1 MEMPAKPSFLEGR
14 LFGLFARLR
23 ISHKIWIGF
32 GLLMGLLLIIAVIAV
47 QVLDSARQRLDK
59 VVNVSQPAML
69 QAMSVAAALDRT
81 NSALGFYLLSKEPR
95 DRATYESML
104 EALERRLT
112 RLEAMEAI
120 SANPEEAATLKKI
133 RADVDRYKS
142 YQARMLRLAGDDNE
156 NFPGIGFSASK
167 MAPLAAAIQ
176 QHLSQMLES
185 EREEDNTVE
194 RKALLYRLIEL
205 RQTWMNLLNTNRA
218 FIAFRGRDSIANLKL
233 YREGF
238 IAQVEALKALG
249 EDVLT
254 FEEVVALEAIE
265 GDMRKYF
272 DLQDQLIQVH
282 SSEKWRTDA
291 WLLRSEIGPLVERIR
306 QELDALGQQEQQIVR
321 TASAS
326 LLDSIDRTRG
336 LLMGLSLA
344 GLILGSLGG
353 LLLAA
358 FVSRPL
364 RRTVEAME
372 DIAQGEGDL
381 TRRLPVRGADE
392 IAMLS
397 AAFNR
402 FVEKVQ
408 TLVREVTGSISQ
420 LASAAEEMS
429 LVTDET
435 RNGVQR
441 QRNETEQVATAMNE
455 MTATV
460 QEVARHA
467 ESAAGAARQADEEAN
482 AGRQVVQG
490 TVDAIERLAAEVE
503 KAAGVIGNLEQD
515 SEQIGSVL
523 EVIRGI
529 AEQTNLLAL
538 NAAIEAARAGEQ
550 GRGFAV
556 VADEV
561 RSLASRTQESTE
573 EIQQMI
579 EKLQSGARDAVQV
592 MAQGRSM
599 AQESVEQAS
608 QAGQALDG
616 ITGAVDQISTMNNQI
631 AEAARQQGEVAEE
644 INQNVI
650 NISQVADE
658 TANGTDQLAAA
669 SADLARLSA
678 ELQSLVASFKV
689 E

>member
-1 MEMPAKPSFLEGR
+1 METTAKMSFLKDR
-14 LFGLFARLR
+14 LGALFLRLR
-23 ISHKIWIGF
+23 VSQKIWIGF
-32 GLLMGLLLIIAVIAV
+32 GLLMGLMLVISLLSLQA
-47 QVLDSARQRLDK
+47 LGSARHELER
-59 VVNVSQPAML
+59 VVEVSQPAML
-69 QAMSVAAALDRT
+69 QSLAVSEALDRANT
-81 NSALGFYLLSKEPR
+81 ALGFYLLSKEER
-95 DRATYESML
+95 DRNDYQAMIQ
-104 EALERRLT
+104 ALEERLKG
-112 RLEAMEAI
+112 LEAMPIIQQDEFSRERVARVR
-120 SANPEEAATLKKI
+120 EG
-133 RADVDRYKS
+133 VDQYKA
-142 YQARMLRLAGDDNE
+142 YQARMLKLASDERE
-156 NFPGIGFSASK
+156 NFPGIGFSASR
-167 MAPLAAAIQ
+167 MAPLASAIQ
-176 QHLSQMLES
+176 QNLSQMLDS
-185 EREEDNTVE
+185 EEAEDADEN
-194 RKALLYRLIEL
+194 RKRLLYQIVNL
-205 RQTWMNLLNTNRA
+205 RQIWMNLLNTNRA
-218 FIAFRGRDSIANLKL
+218 FIAFRGDTNVANLKV
-233 YREGF
+233 YREAF
-238 IAQVEALKALG
+238 EEQVARLKALG
-249 EDVLT
+249 DDVLT
-254 FEEVVALEAIE
+254 FEQVEAIE
-265 GDMRKYF
+265 AIDQDMRKYF
-272 DLQDQLIQVH
+272 ALQDELIKVH
-282 SSEKWRTDA
+282 NSERWRSDA
-291 WLLRSEIGPLVERIR
+291 WLLRSEIGPLVAHIK
-306 QELDALGQQEQQIVR
+306 QDLDALSQHEQKEVR
-321 TASAS
+321 TESQQ
-326 LLDSIDRTRG
+326 LLASIDYTRSAVLGLSVAG
-336 LLMGLSLA
+336 LLFG
-344 GLILGSLGG
+344 GLGG
-353 LLLAA
+353 LLLAM

-364 RRTVEAME
+364 RHTVTAME

-381 TRRLPVRGADE
+381 TRRLPVRGSDE

-408 TLVREVTGSISQ
+408 KLVLQVTGSISQ

-429 LVTDET
+429 MITGET

-490 TVDAIERLAAEVE
+490 TVEAIHHLAGEVE
-503 KAAGVIGNLEQD
+503 KAADVIAHLEQD

-579 EKLQSGARDAVQV
+579 EKLQAGARDAVKV
-592 MAQGRSM
+592 MEHGRSR
-599 AQESVEQAS
+599 AQESVEQAG
-608 QAGQALDG
+608 QAGQALEG
-616 ITGAVDQISTMNNQI
+616 ITGAVDQITTMNSQI

-644 INQNVI
+644 INQNII

-658 TANGTDQLAAA
+658 TATGTDQLANA

>member
-1 MEMPAKPSFLEGR
+1 MDMPAKSSFLSGR
-14 LFGLFARLR
+14 LAGLFLRLR
-23 ISHKIWIGF
+23 ISQKIWIGF
-32 GLLMGLLLIIAVIAV
+32 GLLMGLMLIIAVMAI
-47 QVLDSARQRLDK
+47 QVLNSAHRKLDA

-69 QAMSVAAALDRT
+69 QSMAVAAALDRT
-81 NSALGFYLLSKEPR
+81 NAALGFYLLSKEPR
-95 DRATYESML
+95 DRATYQSML
-104 EALERRLT
+104 EALET
-112 RLEAMEAI
+112 RLQRLESMASI
-120 SANPEEAATLKKI
+120 TGNPQE
-133 RADVDRYKS
+133 RARLEKVRAGVDRYKS
-142 YQARMLRLAGDDNE
+142 YQSRLLRLAENNAE
-156 NFPGIGFSASK
+156 NFPGIGFSASR
-167 MAPLAAAIQ
+167 MAPLASAIQ
-176 QHLSQMLES
+176 QNLTQMLDS
-185 EREEDNTVE
+185 EQGEDFTQA
-194 RKALLYRLIEL
+194 RKDLLYRLMEL
-205 RQTWMNLLNTNRA
+205 RQTWMNLLNINRA
-218 FIAFRGRDSIANLKL
+218 FIAFRNPNDIENLKV
-233 YREGF
+233 YRQGF
-238 IAQVEALKALG
+238 VEQVQAIKALG
-249 EDVLT
+249 DDMLN
-254 FEEVVALEAIE
+254 FEESEAIE
-265 GDMRKYF
+265 AIETDMQKYF
-272 DLQDQLIQVH
+272 ALQDKLIAVH
-282 SSEKWRTDA
+282 NSEKWRTDA
-291 WLLRSEIGPLVERIR
+291 WLVRNEISPLVASIR
-306 QELDALGQQEQQIVR
+306 QELDALAAHEQEAVR
-321 TASAS
+321 TESAGLLAS
-326 LLDSIDRTRG
+326 IEQTRG
-336 LLMGLSLA
+336 VLMGLTLA
-344 GLILGSLGG
+344 GLVIGALGG
-353 LLLAA
+353 LLLAG

-364 RRTVEAME
+364 RQTVEAME

-381 TRRLPVRGADE
+381 TRRLPVRGSDE

-429 LVTDET
+429 LITGET

-467 ESAAGAARQADEEAN
+467 ESAAAAAQKADEQAN
-482 AGRQVVQG
+482 SGRQVVQG
-490 TVDAIERLAAEVE
+490 TVNAIHKLAAEVE
-503 KAAGVIGNLEQD
+503 KAAEVIGHLEQD
-515 SEQIGSVL
+515 SDQIGGVL

-592 MAQGRSM
+592 MEQGRSM
-599 AQESVEQAS
+599 AQESVEQAG

-616 ITGAVDQISTMNNQI
+616 ITGAVDQITTMNNQI

-658 TANGTDQLAAA
+658 TASGTDQLAKA
-669 SADLARLSA
+669 SDDLARLSA

>member
-1 MEMPAKPSFLEGR
+1 MKMPDLMSIFETP
-14 LFGLFARLR
+14 LFHFVTRLR
-23 ISHKIWIGF
+23 VSHKIWIGF
-32 GLLMGLLLIIAVIAV
+32 GLLMGLVILIAAVSMQALNRS
-47 QVLDSARQRLDK
+47 QQELARIVDA
-59 VVNVSQPAML
+59 SQPAML
-69 QAMSVAAALDRT
+69 QAFAVTEALDRA
-81 NSALGFYLLSKEPR
+81 NAALGFYLLSKEPR
-95 DRATYESML
+95 DRAEYESMNQ
-104 EALERRLT
+104 ALDKRLKILLNLPGITAHEELVKRVAEVSRDVERFR
-112 RLEAMEAI
+112 
-120 SANPEEAATLKKI
+120 N
-133 RADVDRYKS
+133 
-142 YQARMLRLAGDDNE
+142 YQSRMLELAEKDSL

-167 MAPLAAAIQ
+167 MAPLATVVQ
-176 QHLSQMLES
+176 QNLSQMLDAEM
-185 EREEDNTVE
+185 EEDATPE
-194 RKALLYRLIEL
+194 RKALLVQLAEL
-205 RQTWMNLLNTNRA
+205 RQLWMNLLNTNRA
-218 FIAFRGRDSIANLKL
+218 FIAFRGDQNVQNLKL
-233 YREGF
+233 YHDGF
-238 IAQVEALKALG
+238 IDKVRKIKSLGDNVLNFEQVEAIDTIEQTMG
-249 EDVLT
+249 E
-254 FEEVVALEAIE
+254 
-265 GDMRKYF
+265 YF
-272 DLQDQLIQVH
+272 RLQDQLIAVH
-282 SSEKWRTDA
+282 NSEKWRTDA
-291 WLLRSEIGPLVERIR
+291 WLLRTEIGPLVTRIK
-306 QELDALGQQEQQIVR
+306 QSLDGLRDTVQKSVQQES
-321 TASAS
+321 TE
-326 LLDSIDRTRG
+326 LLASIDRTRNT
-336 LLMGLSLA
+336 LLVLAVSGVLLGALGGMLLA
-344 GLILGSLGG
+344 G
-353 LLLAA
+353 

-364 RRTVEAME
+364 CRTVAAME
-372 DIAQGEGDL
+372 DIAEGEGDL
-381 TRRLPVRGADE
+381 TQRLPVRGSDE

-397 AAFNR
+397 SAFNR

-408 TLVREVTGSISQ
+408 GVVRQVAGSTSQ
-420 LASAAEEMS
+420 LAAAAEEMS
-429 LVTDET
+429 LITDET

-490 TVDAIERLAAEVE
+490 TVEAIHHLAEEVE
-503 KAAGVIGNLEQD
+503 KAAEVIGHLEQD
-515 SEQIGSVL
+515 SEQIGGVL

-579 EKLQSGARDAVQV
+579 EKLQAGARDAVKV
-592 MAQGRSM
+592 METGRSR
-599 AQESVEQAS
+599 AQESVEQAGK
-608 QAGQALDG
+608 AGQALEG
-616 ITGAVDQISTMNNQI
+616 ITGAVDQITTMNGQI

-644 INQNVI
+644 INQNII

-658 TANGTDQLAAA
+658 TASGTDQLANA